1 MAQRI
6 HAGVFALIEVLEPSA
21 IALNLIE
28 VDPATAT
35 RHGSTHGKV
44 NTPTPP
50 RVVIVGA
57 GFGGLNAAQTLAN
70 SPVQITV
77 IDRQNFHT
85 FQPLLYQVATAG
97 LSPGE
102 IAAPIRSILR
112 SHKNIEVLMAEV
124 TGFDLD
130 RRTVQTPDFDIPYD
144 YLIVAAGAGHSYFG
158 HDEWE
163 PYAPGL
169 KTIEDALEIRRRV
182 LLAFE
187 LEERQAAAGGAT
199 VPLNF
204 VVVGGGPTGVEL
216 AGTLAEIARHAL
228 AHEFRS
234 IDPAR
239 THILLIE
246 GGPRIL
252 PAYAEDLSRSAQEQ
266 LNRLGVEVRTSTIVT
281 QIEPGAVFVGNTPL
295 PATVILWAAGVAASP
310 LGKNLGS
317 ETDRAGRVL
326 VHSDLSIPDHPEVF
340 VIGDLAAAKDEHGK
354 MLPGVAP
361 VAIQQGRFVANLI
374 RKELESRRDVH
385 PKNAPGPLLADFAR
399 SGDFDSIPKR
409 EPGAR
414 SFASVA
420 KEPALSER
428 SESKGGDVDFRRELQ
443 RPAFHYWDKG
453 SLATIGR
460 AAAVA
465 EFGRIHI
472 SGFIAWL
479 AWLFVHILFLIGF
492 RNRLIVFIQ
501 WAWSYVTYER
511 GARLIT
517 GSTTLPGW
525 KPTPE
530 VRSPASTTDSPP
542 KKFTRA

>member
-1 MAQRI
+1 MTSEGI
-6 HAGVFALIEVLEPSA
+6 
-21 IALNLIE
+21 
-28 VDPATAT
+28 
-35 RHGSTHGKV
+35 
-44 NTPTPP
+44 P

-57 GFGGLNAAQTLAN
+57 GFGGLNAAQTLAKER
-70 SPVQITV
+70 VRITV
-77 IDRQNFHT
+77 IDRKNFHT

-130 RRTVQTPDFDIPYD
+130 RRLVKTSEADIAYD
-144 YLIVAAGAGHSYFG
+144 YLIVAAGATHSYFG
-158 HDEWE
+158 HDDWE

-187 LEERQAAAGGAT
+187 LAERHAASGETAT
-199 VPLNF
+199 PLNF

-216 AGTLAEIARHAL
+216 AGTLAEISRHAL

-246 GGPRIL
+246 GGPRVL

-266 LNRLGVEVRTSTIVT
+266 LNRLGVEVRTSTTVT
-281 QIEPGAVFVGNTPL
+281 KIEPGAAYAGNTRL
-295 PATVILWAAGVAASP
+295 AATVVLWAAGVAASP
-310 LGKNLGS
+310 LGKSLGVPV
-317 ETDRAGRVL
+317 DRAGRVL
-326 VHSDLSIPDHPEVF
+326 VQPDLSLPGHSEVF
-340 VIGDLAAAKDEHGK
+340 VIGDLAALKDESGK

-361 VAIQQGRFVANLI
+361 VAIQEGRFVAKLI
-374 RKELESRRDVH
+374 
-385 PKNAPGPLLADFAR
+385 
-399 SGDFDSIPKR
+399 
-409 EPGAR
+409 
-414 SFASVA
+414 
-420 KEPALSER
+420 
-428 SESKGGDVDFRRELQ
+428 RRELQ
-443 RPAFHYWDKG
+443 AAGASPFSRSLPKARGVDSRPAFHYWDKG

-465 EFGRIHI
+465 QFGRIHI

-479 AWLFVHILFLIGF
+479 SWLFVHILFLIGF
-492 RNRLIVFIQ
+492 RNRLLVFIQ

-517 GSTTLPGW
+517 GSTYLPGW
-525 KPTPE
+525 SADQPGSAGTAEAAPE
-530 VRSPASTTDSPP
+530 EIHTGPA
-542 KKFTRA
+542 K